1 MIFRIWNKY
10 KKLLNKK
17 QIRHIYI
24 LFFLMVVGGFMEM
37 LSVSLIFPF
46 MEAVMAPEETM
57 RKGYVKAFCEFAGIS
72 SSYGFL
78 TFLAVVL
85 AIIYVLKNLYLIFQK
100 SLQYRF
106 VYRNMFRV
114 QCRLLRSY
122 LNRPY
127 DYFMQV
133 KSGEVLRIVGDD
145 TRRAFEMLTSYLM
158 MLTEMVVAVALVVTL
173 FFLSPMVTMGIS
185 ALFVIVVLIVSR
197 LIRPHLKRAGVVNQK
212 SYAQMNQWLMQA
224 IQGIKEVKI
233 MRKSAFFEESFADSG
248 REWAEG
254 MRKYYVVNSL
264 PRYGIEAV
272 SMAAFFLVIVFLLQH
287 NVALA
292 SIMPILAAVA
302 VVAVRILPASN
313 RISEGIGNVAYQ
325 EPMLDKLIEKLEETE
340 AYSGKEAVGGE
351 SVFLF
356 EKGIDLSHVQYRY
369 PHGDMNVLED
379 ATMKI
384 SKGKAV
390 GIVGSSGA
398 GKTTAVDI
406 LLGLLIPR
414 RGEVLADRKN
424 IQDNL
429 DGWLSRIGYIP
440 QTIFLLDGDI
450 RANVAF
456 GVKPEEVDDN
466 KVWEVL
472 REAALSD
479 FVKELPRSLDTQLGE
494 RGMRLSGGQ
503 RQRIGIAR
511 ALYTDPDIL
520 VFDEATSS
528 LDNETE
534 KAVMESVDTLHGMK
548 TLIIVAHRLTTI
560 ENCDE
565 VYRVEDGRIV
575 RVR

>member
-1 MIFRIWNKY
+1 
-10 KKLLNKK
+10 
-17 QIRHIYI
+17 
-24 LFFLMVVGGFMEM
+24 M

-57 RKGYVKAFCEFAGIS
+57 KKGYVKAFCEFAGIS

>member
-1 MIFRIWNKY
+1 
-10 KKLLNKK
+10 
-17 QIRHIYI
+17 
-24 LFFLMVVGGFMEM
+24 MEM

-57 RKGYVKAFCEFAGIS
+57 EKGYVKAFCEFAGIS

-429 DGWLSRIGYIP
+429 DGWLSQIGYIP

-479 FVKELPRSLDTQLGE
+479 FVKELPRGLDTQLGE

>member
-1 MIFRIWNKY
+1 
-10 KKLLNKK
+10 
-17 QIRHIYI
+17 
-24 LFFLMVVGGFMEM
+24 M

>member
-1 MIFRIWNKY
+1 
-10 KKLLNKK
+10 
-17 QIRHIYI
+17 
-24 LFFLMVVGGFMEM
+24 M

-57 RKGYVKAFCEFAGIS
+57 EKGYVRTFCELSGIS

-78 TFLAVVL
+78 TILAVIL
-85 AIIYVLKNLYLIFQK
+85 AAVYVLKNAYLIFQK

-356 EKGIDLSHVQYRY
+356 EKGIDLSHVQYQY

-479 FVKELPRSLDTQLGE
+479 FVKELPRGLDTQLGE

>member
-1 MIFRIWNKY
+1 M
-10 KKLLNKK
+10 
-17 QIRHIYI
+17 
-24 LFFLMVVGGFMEM
+24 
-37 LSVSLIFPF
+37 
-46 MEAVMAPEETM
+46 
-57 RKGYVKAFCEFAGIS
+57 
-72 SSYGFL
+72 
-78 TFLAVVL
+78 
-85 AIIYVLKNLYLIFQK
+85 
-100 SLQYRF
+100 
-106 VYRNMFRV
+106 
-114 QCRLLRSY
+114 
-122 LNRPY
+122 
-127 DYFMQV
+127 
-133 KSGEVLRIVGDD
+133 RIVGDD

-185 ALFVIVVLIVSR
+185 ALFVIVVLIGSR

-356 EKGIDLSHVQYRY
+356 EKGIDLSHVQYQY

-424 IQDNL
+424 IHDNL

-534 KAVMESVDTLHGMK
+534 KAVMDSVDALHGTK

>member
-1 MIFRIWNKY
+1 
-10 KKLLNKK
+10 
-17 QIRHIYI
+17 
-24 LFFLMVVGGFMEM
+24 MEM

-57 RKGYVKAFCEFAGIS
+57 KKGYVKAFCEFAGIS

-356 EKGIDLSHVQYRY
+356 EKGIDLSHVQYQY

-424 IQDNL
+424 IHDNL

-479 FVKELPRSLDTQLGE
+479 FVKELPRGLDTQLGE